1 MISLTF
7 TVGDIANVA
16 SLFDRI
22 QIKRYISGNT
32 IPPDTPA
39 VEGLYETIVS
49 GIDTIGCQT
58 GANRTPAIDIELCT
72 TYNQYYFTDPDGEA
86 DDWYIS
92 RYYNTGTGATSAWAD
107 PILGEPGD
115 IYYNPM
121 YPPEI
126 EYGSED
132 QQIIDR
138 IRTYIGDPVGL
149 RREYGEDAA
158 SSIHPDGKTYELDE
172 KGWPA
177 SVNMNGN
184 QYCDTV
190 NPSINGY
197 RYLRF
202 TEFIDVTSTVPHPT
216 CCSGCDD
223 YETVTY
229 GVDIWYYVF
238 RNSDR
243 QIMEAYERCPIP
255 PGLTA
260 ANVTVEAY
268 VLQTAI
274 NLLYQENWED
284 AIEDGA
290 VVTDE
295 QSRYD
300 PTPGL
305 RFRNDLLD
313 KLNKQLAD
321 LVNGLILRGIEG
333 VLLD

>member
-1 MISLTF
+1 MITLRLTVDDIS
-7 TVGDIANVA
+7 TVLRVYNQIE
-16 SLFDRI
+16 I
-22 QIKRYISGNT
+22 QRADTQDGTYTTISGLGP
-32 IPPDTPA
+32 IDLYPA
-39 VEGLYETIVS
+39 TNNYSIV
-49 GIDTIGCQT
+49 D
-58 GANRTPAIDIELCT
+58 D
-72 TYNQYYFTDPDGEA
+72 DGEA
-86 DDWYIS
+86 TDWYRS
-92 RYYNTGTGATSAWAD
+92 RYICSAAGIDQTCCTNGCTGNTSAWSE
-107 PILGEPGD
+107 PVLGEAGD
-115 IYYNPM
+115 LFYNPLF
-121 YPPEI
+121 PDEI
-126 EYGSED
+126 SYGTDD
-132 QQIIDR
+132 QQIIRR

-172 KGWPA
+172 KGWPV
-177 SVNMNGN
+177 SVFMNN
-184 QYCDTV
+184 EAYNDSSNPTV
-190 NPSINGY
+190 NGY

-202 TEFIDVTSTVPHPT
+202 NEYIDIESEPVLRSTS
-216 CCSGCDD
+216 SGTCDD
-223 YETVTY
+223 YETITY
-229 GVDIWYYVF
+229 GVDIWYYTF
-238 RNSDR
+238 RHSDR
-243 QIMEAYERCPIP
+243 QIMEAYDLCPIP

-260 ANVTVEAY
+260 ANVTTEAY

-313 KLNKQLAD
+313 KLNKKLD
-321 LVNGLILRGIEG
+321 NLVNGLVLRGIEG

>member
-7 TVGDIANVA
+7 TVDSIHNVMVV
-16 SLFDRI
+16 FDRI
-22 QIKRYISGNT
+22 QIMMYTGTGVPDSPVTSLVEYTTISGTDEINNR
-32 IPPDTPA
+32 D
-39 VEGLYETIVS
+39 GVS
-49 GIDTIGCQT
+49 DVLLD
-58 GANRTPAIDIELCT
+58 AD
-72 TYNQYYFTDPDGEA
+72 YSQYYFTHPIGEA
-86 DDWYIS
+86 EDWYIS
-92 RYYNTGTGATSAWAD
+92 RYYNESTGANSGWAD

-115 IYYNPM
+115 IYYDPL
-121 YPPEI
+121 YPVEI

-138 IRTYIGDPVGL
+138 IRTYMGDPIGL
-149 RREYGEDAA
+149 NREYGEDAA
-158 SSIHPDGKTYELDE
+158 SSIHPDGRTYELDE

-184 QYCDTV
+184 QYVSTS

-202 TEFIDVTSTVPHPT
+202 AEFIDVTTPWSQVVSGT
-216 CCSGCDD
+216 CDVRTG
-223 YETVTY
+223 TY
-229 GVDIWYYVF
+229 GVDIWYYTF

-243 QIMEAYERCPIP
+243 QIMEAYDRCPIP
-255 PGLTA
+255 PSLTS

-290 VVTDE
+290 VITDE
-295 QSRYD
+295 ATRYD
-300 PTPGL
+300 PSAGL
-305 RFRNDLLD
+305 RFRNELLD
-313 KLNKQLAD
+313 KLNAKLD
-321 LVNGLILRGIEG
+321 KLVKGLVLRGISG
-333 VLLD
+333 VRID